1 MTNEELCQYLRES
14 IRTEESAVR
23 VYYKHIRSAILRSG
37 IAEDKQQRVREILE
51 RLGSES
57 EHHRAT
63 LEEMLDEIEKLED
76 HDRKG

>member
-37 IAEDKQQRVREILE
+37 IAEDKQRRIREILDK
-51 RLGSES
+51 LGRES
-57 EHHRAT
+57 EHHRDT
-63 LEEMLDEIEKLED
+63 LEEMLNEIEGLEN
-76 HDRKG
+76 HDRK